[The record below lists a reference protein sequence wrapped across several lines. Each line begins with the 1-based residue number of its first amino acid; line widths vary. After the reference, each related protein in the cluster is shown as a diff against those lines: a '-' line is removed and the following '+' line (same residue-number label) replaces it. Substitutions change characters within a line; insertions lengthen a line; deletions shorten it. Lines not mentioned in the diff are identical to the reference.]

1 MTASDFAAAIHNVVI
16 QLGNAYGAA
25 LQMMGTEN
33 AALRAKNEELTQAKN
48 ALEAERAAVIR
59 ALPYGD
65 GTPGDRVKKVA
76 DANMELRAR
85 VQELEDKY
93 EPKPLPVPEPT
104 EDFDANDTSYGQ
116 KRKR

>member
-33 AALRAKNEELTQAKN
+33 AALRMKNEELTQAKN
-48 ALEAERAAVIR
+48 ALEAERAAVVR
-59 ALPYGD
+59 ALPHGD
-65 GTPGDRVKKVA
+65 GTLGDRVKKAV

-93 EPKPLPVPEPT
+93 LPKPCPEPN
-104 EDFDANDTSYGQ
+104 DFDANDTAYDE
-116 KRKR
+116 KRKKR